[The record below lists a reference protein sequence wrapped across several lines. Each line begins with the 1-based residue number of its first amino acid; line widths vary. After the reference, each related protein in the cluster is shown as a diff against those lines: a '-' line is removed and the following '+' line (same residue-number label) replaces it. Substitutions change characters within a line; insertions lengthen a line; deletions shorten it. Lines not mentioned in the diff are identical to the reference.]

1 MKNDDQEQLGSLL
14 SIFTGYQVGIVLAV
28 LIGIF
33 LVTIYLLPDA
43 LLPLIILTAVLIV
56 PYLFVR
62 KLNSD
67 EPDDEL

>member
-1 MKNDDQEQLGSLL
+1 MKNDDQEQLGILL
-14 SIFTGYQVGIVLAV
+14 SIFTGYQVGIVLAI

-43 LLPLIILTAVLIV
+43 VMPLIILTAVLIV

-67 EPDDEL
+67 EPEDEL

>member
-1 MKNDDQEQLGSLL
+1 MKNDDQEQLGNLL
-14 SIFTGYQVGIVLAV
+14 SIFTGYQVGIVLAI

-33 LVTIYLLPDA
+33 LVAISLLPDA
-43 LLPLIILTAVLIV
+43 AMSLMILTAVLIL

-67 EPDDEL
+67 EPEDEL